1 MGDAERCSYRCWHAV
16 LGLRLHVDWLL
27 WAGLLKGLGMMLPT
41 LKEQFTAETWMIGW
55 LIATFNGAASFTAPL
70 SVPLEDKF
78 GTRAVVTVS
87 GFLVGT
93 SMILSSFSNTAIQMM
108 LTSLI
113 TGPGLSI
120 VNVLARAAMGRYFT
134 TNYTSANGIGTSGHA
149 VAMILI
155 APITLLLLDT
165 YEWRGALVLLGAL
178 YLHLGVCGL
187 LLTSSPIAPTQAQD
201 EYLPIISSE
210 EEKSP
215 PDKASHDTKNAFK
228 LSNVKGAIWAH
239 RNLLLGCQMCWRV
252 EFWIVS
258 LVYGCAFF
266 VSSLWLIYFVAYTE
280 AKGFSG
286 YEAVTFTMAGGIGN
300 LVLKIMVGVIVDRGL
315 LKLRL
320 SMSVMII
327 VNSVALLV
335 LPWMNSYWLMVANAF
350 IFNGFN
356 GALSSLIDIYTREL
370 LGAEDLLSAFSL
382 MDLVA
387 TAFQQTLG
395 FFPGWM
401 FDRTGS
407 YDTAFVILGC
417 VAMLPLVAPFMERV
431 LNRWNWKEQP
441 T

>member
-1 MGDAERCSYRCWHAV
+1 MGATECCGAIHRGWYAV
-16 LGLRLHVDWLL
+16 LCLHVNWLL
-27 WAGLLKGLGMMLPT
+27 WAGLLKGLGVMLPT

-55 LIATFNGAASFTAPL
+55 LIATINGAASFTAPL
-70 SVPLEDKF
+70 SVPLEGKF

-93 SMILSSFSNTAIQMM
+93 SMILSSFSNSAIQMM
-108 LTSLI
+108 LTSLLA
-113 TGPGLSI
+113 GPGLSI
-120 VNVLARAAMGRYFT
+120 VNVLTRAATGRYFT
-134 TNYTSANGIGTSGHA
+134 TNYATANGIGTSGHA
-149 VAMILI
+149 VGMILM
-155 APITLLLLDT
+155 APLTQLLLDT
-165 YEWRGALVLLGAL
+165 YGWRGALVLIGAL
-178 YLHLGVCGL
+178 SLHLGVCGL
-187 LLTSSPIAPTQAQD
+187 LLRSPPIAPTQAPD
-201 EYLPIISSE
+201 RYLPIISSE

-215 PDKASHDTKNAFK
+215 PDEASHDTKNVSR
-228 LSNVKGAIWAH
+228 LSNFRGAIWAQ
-239 RNLLLGCQMCWRV
+239 RNLLGCAVCCRV

-266 VSSLWLIYFVAYTE
+266 VSSLWLIYFVAYAE

-286 YEAVTFTMAGGIGN
+286 YEAVTFTTVGGIGN
-300 LVLKIMVGVIVDRGL
+300 LVFKVVVGVIVDRGL

-370 LGAEDLLSAFSL
+370 LGAEDLVSAFSW

-387 TAFQQTLG
+387 TTFQLAFG
-395 FFPGWM
+395 FFPGWI
-401 FDRTGS
+401 FDRNGS

-417 VAMLPLVAPFMERV
+417 VAMLPLVAPFMETV
-431 LNRWNWKEQP
+431 LNRWRAQLG